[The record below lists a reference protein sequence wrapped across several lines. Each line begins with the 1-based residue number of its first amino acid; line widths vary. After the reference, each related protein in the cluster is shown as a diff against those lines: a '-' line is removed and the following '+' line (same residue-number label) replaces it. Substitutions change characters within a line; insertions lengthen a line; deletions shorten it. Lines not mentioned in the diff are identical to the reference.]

1 MTAWSGPLPGHDG
14 FAETVAVVAQP
25 TPAPKPNDPGGRG
38 EDFGKSSPVGLLLL
52 ILFFV
57 AVVFL
62 VRSMTKHL
70 RRLPASFDKPA
81 DGGTGDDATETSS
94 ASETSEASEASEL
107 SKTSEASPAGD
118 ASAKGRKNNTG
129 HTAKA

>member
-1 MTAWSGPLPGHDG
+1 MTAWSGPLPGHVG
-14 FAETVAVVAQP
+14 FAESVAVVAQP
-25 TPAPKPNDPGGRG
+25 PTPKPNDPGGRG

-70 RRLPASFDKPA
+70 KRLPASFDEPA
-81 DGGTGDDATETSS
+81 GGTSGDGKSGDGASGPKPDVKVDA
-94 ASETSEASEASEL
+94 
-107 SKTSEASPAGD
+107 KTD
-118 ASAKGRKNNTG
+118 AKPRDRGRKNSTG
-129 HTAKA
+129 HTATA